1 MLECFSMTTT
11 RNLPDEGEKDVK
23 ERMLRVWVGGA
34 GSLISLEWKMTD
46 TMIITITKRNRPVM
60 SASLLECHFD
70 KCNPLKPK
78 VVKIQTNQTPPREDE
93 KTIFWIHAR
102 RNT

>member
-11 RNLPDEGEKDVK
+11 RHLPDEGEKDVK

-46 TMIITITKRNRPVM
+46 DNDNHDHQK
-60 SASLLECHFD
+60 
-70 KCNPLKPK
+70 KPSSDERFA
-78 VVKIQTNQTPPREDE
+78 PRMP
-93 KTIFWIHAR
+93 F
-102 RNT
+102 